1 MRRRVA
7 PLAALGSAA
16 LTCAMLLLASPCLAK
31 GGGPKA
37 KPAAAS
43 AAAKPSEAKPSEAK
57 PGDAKPSEAKPAPL
71 RQDPLLGRLLAALD
85 KALAAKP
92 EAAGEDLASAV
103 LVGMARTSLVATL
116 HGHFALA
123 GLGHALR
130 GGGMKPDEVATMAA
144 TMAQNYKGIAETF
157 VHLAAQKAFE
167 GELAQLWREVAAI
180 AQKGQAAAEALQQV
194 ALHPSDAAYLAPF
207 DAALEAYRAALQALM
222 TALQAGQK

>member
-1 MRRRVA
+1 MR
-7 PLAALGSAA
+7 PNSALTARLSAA
-16 LTCAMLLLASPCLAK
+16 LTCAALSGAALAPLPALAK
-31 GGGPKA
+31 SPGAKPPAGKPEGTKPEKA
-37 KPAAAS
+37 KPEPNKPAS
-43 AAAKPSEAKPSEAK
+43 A
-57 PGDAKPSEAKPAPL
+57 L
-71 RQDPLLGRLLAALD
+71 RQDPLLARLLAALD

-130 GGGMKPDEVATMAA
+130 SGGMKPDEVATMSA
-144 TMAQNYKGIAETF
+144 TMAQNYRGIADTF
-157 VHLAAQKAFE
+157 VQLAGQKAFE
-167 GELAQLWREVAAI
+167 GELAQLWREVAGI